1 MRVWL
6 LLLTLAGCTS
16 PVSPAPEPGPEPTQE
31 TAEAPDLAD
40 LPRRIHTETN
50 AARRRSGPGPLQWSD
65 ALATVA
71 RSHSADMAR
80 RGYFAHDTPEGRTP
94 QDRARAAGI
103 DCRIQVD
110 ARTERVGVSEN
121 LYQTTRYARIQT
133 RGAGR
138 TAVRTVDWFSD
149 EDLAARTVQGWLD
162 SPGHRRNLLDPL
174 STQHGIGVAP
184 DADDRVYVTQVL
196 C

>member
-1 MRVWL
+1 MRLWL

-16 PVSPAPEPGPEPTQE
+16 PPSTAPEPDPAPAQAT
-31 TAEAPDLAD
+31 TEAPDLAH
-40 LPRRIHTETN
+40 LARRIHTETN

-162 SPGHRRNLLDPL
+162 SPGHRRNLLAPL
-174 STQHGIGVAP
+174 STRHGIGVAP